1 MRPLVKHVR
10 AQGIRLVLYLDD
22 GIVVV
27 KNSQSI
33 ASSISNEVQQVL
45 TDAGLI
51 VSIEKSSFEP
61 SLQAAWLG
69 FDIDLTLGSI
79 SIPQNKISNLKT
91 LLKNAIGESSLPVR
105 SLAHAIVKTKEGE
118 KLRTLGSISYTQV
131 REILLKLRCLGYEAS
146 EFGTHS
152 IRAGRGTT
160 AANQGVPDS
169 SRGMADGNLRQLMI
183 GIIKIVLRPDS
194 RFLKYYKYEVS

>member
-105 SLAHAIVKTKEGE
+105 SLAHIIGLSLALGDIAR
-118 KLRTLGSISYTQV
+118 LRTRALYFDTHTRLSWHDIILIS
-131 REILLKLRCLGYEAS
+131 
-146 EFGTHS
+146 
-152 IRAGRGTT
+152 
-160 AANQGVPDS
+160 D
-169 SRGMADGNLRQLMI
+169 
-183 GIIKIVLRPDS
+183 DS
-194 RFLKYYKYEVS
+194 REEWNFV